1 MLYRIFCASVGTG
14 FWAQILRNQFWG
26 LLFHNG
32 GVQARDEAEE
42 LEGALTELI
51 TLPLHRILLAR
62 CIPR

>member
-1 MLYRIFCASVGTG
+1 MLYQIFCASVGAG

-26 LLFHNG
+26 LLFNIVG
-32 GVQARDEAEE
+32 SQARDEAEE

-51 TLPLHRILLAR
+51 TLPLLRILLAR